1 MHRHDEAGTSL
12 IEIVIALVVLGGVV
26 ASLMAALVTSSTAS
40 NTHRDLVT
48 ADTVL
53 RDYAEATKQAV
64 RSSCTADGATY
75 DVSYTPPNRFTVNAL
90 TAQPCPSATTT
101 QPVHLTV
108 TLPSGTTKDLDIRVR
123 TP

>member
-48 ADTVL
+48 ADAVL

-64 RSSCTADGATY
+64 RASCVEGGTTY
-75 DVSYTPPNRFTVNAL
+75 SVSYAPPSRFTVGPL
-90 TAQPCPSATTT
+90 DAQPCPSVTAT
-101 QPVHLTV
+101 QVVHLTV
-108 TLPSGTTKDLDIRVR
+108 TLPSGTTKGLDIRVR